1 MAIAFVIIV
10 KKEEIGM
17 LNTILSA
24 LISWIES
31 TIGAMG
37 AAGIAL
43 LMAIESCNIP
53 LPSEAV
59 LPFAGYLVSKGVMN
73 FHVAAIAGAVGCV
86 LGSIPSYYL
95 GYFGGRKF
103 FEKYGKYI
111 LVSKHDLE
119 IADKWVDKYGDWAF
133 FLCRMLPVIRTFIS
147 LPAGI
152 LKARKRTFFTLTFWG
167 SLIWSYVLVYVGVRL
182 GENIDK
188 LKSIWHK
195 FDIVI
200 VLVCVVLGVLY
211 IYKHVKHFKQ
221 QD

>member
-1 MAIAFVIIV
+1 
-10 KKEEIGM
+10 M
-17 LNTILSA
+17 LDSILTG

-31 TIGAMG
+31 VITAMG
-37 AAGIAL
+37 APGIAL

-59 LPFAGYLVSKGVMN
+59 LPFAGYLVSKGEMG
-73 FHVAAIAGAVGCV
+73 FHAASFAGAIGCV

-111 LVSKHDLE
+111 LVSKKDLDN
-119 IADKWVDKYGDWAF
+119 ADKWVEKYGDWAF
-133 FLCRMLPVIRTFIS
+133 FICRMLPVIRTFIS

-152 LKARKRTFFTLTFWG
+152 LKAKKRTFFTLTFFG
-167 SLIWSYVLVYVGVRL
+167 SLIWSYLLVYVGVKL
-182 GENIDK
+182 GEHLDK
-188 LKSIWHK
+188 LKDIWHK

-200 VLVCVVLGVLY
+200 ILAIFILGGIY
-211 IYKHVKHFKQ
+211 IWKHLKHLKE
-221 QD
+221 D